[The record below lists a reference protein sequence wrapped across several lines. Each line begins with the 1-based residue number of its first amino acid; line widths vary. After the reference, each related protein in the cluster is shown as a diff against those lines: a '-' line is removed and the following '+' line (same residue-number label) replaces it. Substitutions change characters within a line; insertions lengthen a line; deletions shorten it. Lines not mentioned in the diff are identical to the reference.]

1 MGGLISSP
9 TPTAPVP
16 LPPPPTQSDAEVQD
30 AALAERRRRAAALG
44 RESTINTSGQGVTDE
59 AGTAA
64 TKLLGE

>member
-9 TPTAPVP
+9 KPTAPVP
-16 LPPPPTQSDAEVQD
+16 LAPPPTQSDANVQD
-30 AALAERRRRAAALG
+30 AALAARKRRAAALG
-44 RESTINTSGQGVTDE
+44 RESTINTSGQGVTED